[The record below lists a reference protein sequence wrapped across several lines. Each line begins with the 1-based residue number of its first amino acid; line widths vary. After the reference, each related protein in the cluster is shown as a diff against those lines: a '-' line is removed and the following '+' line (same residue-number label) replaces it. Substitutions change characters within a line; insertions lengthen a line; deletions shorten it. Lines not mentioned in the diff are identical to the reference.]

1 MGIKKIKKENNSIN
15 ISLVDLIGKLDNSET
30 KKYTQFLVKILKKN
44 FDNEQDFLLRDL
56 SHRERKIDQVL
67 TNSTFDGWIT
77 RKILTNL
84 YGWDEVDSFIDFC
97 NFMERGLTN
106 EKDISKYDSWEMV
119 TSEVFQ
125 AKNRNLFKMAKKEV
139 KVVYEDDQYMCIKP
153 LTYVASVSYGY
164 QTRWCTASV
173 QEPSY
178 FYNHSKD
185 GVLVYLIDKINNV
198 KFGFYHNSHQIQI
211 YNQKDDRVDSM
222 ETGIPVEL
230 LHKLIGEMKSEAKD
244 KNFNYKLFGES
255 ELENMKKYRGN
266 DTMVEPVRMDEML
279 TEGPMDEMMV
289 EIPTNEEVSEYTGL
303 RIDTLEDMRERVRR
317 LRHRNPLEIG
327 DDLP

>member
-1 MGIKKIKKENNSIN
+1 
-15 ISLVDLIGKLDNSET
+15 
-30 KKYTQFLVKILKKN
+30 
-44 FDNEQDFLLRDL
+44 
-56 SHRERKIDQVL
+56 
-67 TNSTFDGWIT
+67 
-77 RKILTNL
+77 
-84 YGWDEVDSFIDFC
+84 
-97 NFMERGLTN
+97 
-106 EKDISKYDSWEMV
+106 
-119 TSEVFQ
+119 
-125 AKNRNLFKMAKKEV
+125 
-139 KVVYEDDQYMCIKP
+139 
-153 LTYVASVSYGY
+153 
-164 QTRWCTASV
+164 
-173 QEPSY
+173 
-178 FYNHSKD
+178 
-185 GVLVYLIDKINNV
+185 
-198 KFGFYHNSHQIQI
+198 
-211 YNQKDDRVDSM
+211 M

>member
-1 MGIKKIKKENNSIN
+1 MGIKKIKKENNLIN

-30 KKYTQFLVKILKKN
+30 KKYTQFLIKILKKN

-56 SHRERKIDQVL
+56 SHRERKIDEVL
-67 TNSTFDGWIT
+67 NNSTFDGWIT

-84 YGWDEVDSFIDFC
+84 YGWDEVDSFIHFC
-97 NFMERGLTN
+97 EFMERGLTN

-139 KVVYEDDQYMCIKP
+139 KVVYEDDQYLCIKP
-153 LTYVASVSYGY
+153 LTYAASVSYGY

-178 FYNHSKD
+178 FYNHSRD

-198 KFGFYHNSHQIQI
+198 KFGFYHNSYQIQI
-211 YNQKDDRVDSM
+211 YNQKDDRIDSM
-222 ETGIPVEL
+222 ETGLPVEL

-266 DTMVEPVRMDEML
+266 DTMVEPV
-279 TEGPMDEMMV
+279 PMDEMMV
-289 EIPTNEEVSEYTGL
+289 ERPTNEEVSEYTGL
-303 RIDTLEDMRERVRR
+303 RIETLEDMRERVRR
-317 LRHRNPLEIG
+317 LRPTNQIEIG